1 MINSTSIL
9 KRFSTE
15 IIDKIARHFVRIFTQ
30 LVIKSQINL
39 KKHNCINDD
48 LEKLMRQIR
57 LMKEIHQIDSEI
69 SGYYESIMKYAS
81 SKISDQCDRLSASTT
96 DQELFDFLDKISKIK

>member
-1 MINSTSIL
+1 MKDDVDVIKANLNYVVAMISSDKFDKHFEKDFLQKSSKKSRDIL
-9 KRFSTE
+9 LEF
-15 IIDKIARHFVRIFTQ
+15 FTQ

-57 LMKEIHQIDSEI
+57 HMKEIHQIDSEI
-69 SGYYESIMKYAS
+69 SGYYEIR
-81 SKISDQCDRLSASTT
+81 I
-96 DQELFDFLDKISKIK
+96 ELNK